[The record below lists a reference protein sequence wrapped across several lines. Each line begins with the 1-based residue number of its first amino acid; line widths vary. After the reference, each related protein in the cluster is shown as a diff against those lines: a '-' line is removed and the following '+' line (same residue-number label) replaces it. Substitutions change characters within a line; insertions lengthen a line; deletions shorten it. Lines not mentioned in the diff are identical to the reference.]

1 MAQQSEYFA
10 GMSQQ
15 SSVILKTTENL
26 SKLWYRILCFH
37 FRNQCSSQDKHHIS
51 LTPYCCPC
59 WLAFNTPMSESRD
72 PWVGPWLRLL
82 ISNIPFLAL
91 ITTHNTAPSAVARH
105 VAAELCYFYY
115 HGKSLLVLISHLLF
129 SSSRNQCSS
138 QDKQNNSLT
147 PYCCSCR

>member
-59 WLAFNTPMSESRD
+59 WLAFNTPMSGSRD

-82 ISNIPFLAL
+82 ISNIAL

-105 VAAELCYFYY
+105 MHVEAELCYFYY